1 MTSITCHRQSHPHG
15 GYTYSVPHG
24 DHHNNSNN
32 SRPLHMVQ
40 TTLTPTAL
48 GPGTGNPPSCLA
60 GSQLPPSLDIS
71 SPNLNALSDTETTK
85 ELTKITVD
93 TSKTASI
100 SYDLA
105 DDMGLSM
112 AESPTN
118 HTNITPGLSPTPD
131 KPRISKRKRTSSPPS
146 PSSTSPGDH
155 RRSTSRSTRRS
166 AQTNRQSSL
175 HSHRRAAT
183 LTAPLTPSVSTKDQ
197 ESKRE
202 DLLAL
207 HRESCRLFQD
217 SGRHE
222 RASLSPTT
230 YSSPPRTVR
239 TSSEAGSPPVSPVL
253 PTQFSMVSEDL
264 TGQDPQKDP
273 VLHTV
278 PITSTIPDDGY
289 ISPIQTS
296 ATVIDWTSPSTRRRE
311 YKKID
316 RASSG
321 VRGFWRR
328 VAPKWCQFG
337 HDRTPFFEEKG
348 GKRNYEGSV
357 RRFRMDL
364 PEEPVPERKTSAIQ
378 ALKLKQ
384 KLGTVKMGSRRRS
397 E

>member
-1 MTSITCHRQSHPHG
+1 MSSITCHRQSHGQGGYPYSLPHG
-15 GYTYSVPHG
+15 H
-24 DHHNNSNN
+24 HHNNSNN
-32 SRPLHMVQ
+32 SRPLHIVQ
-40 TTLTPTAL
+40 TITPTVL
-48 GPGTGNPPSCLA
+48 GPGTGIPPSCLA

-71 SPNLNALSDTETTK
+71 SNLNTLADTKATL
-85 ELTKITVD
+85 ELTEITVD
-93 TSKTASI
+93 TSTSPVSHDI
-100 SYDLA
+100 A
-105 DDMGLSM
+105 DDMGLNMEVS
-112 AESPTN
+112 STTN
-118 HTNITPGLSPTPD
+118 PNVTPELSPACD

-155 RRSTSRSTRRS
+155 RRSSSRSTRHS
-166 AQTNRQSSL
+166 AQTARQSSL

-183 LTAPLTPSVSTKDQ
+183 ITAPLTPSVPSKDL
-197 ESKRE
+197 EAKRE

-217 SGRHE
+217 SERTIPTQYE
-222 RASLSPTT
+222 RASLPPTIHD
-230 YSSPPRTVR
+230 SPPHTVR
-239 TSSEAGSPPVSPVL
+239 TSSETGSPPVSPIF
-253 PTQFSMVSEDL
+253 PTRFSTVSEDL
-264 TGQDPQKDP
+264 TGPDNHKGPM
-273 VLHTV
+273 L
-278 PITSTIPDDGY
+278 ITNTIHDESY
-289 ISPIQTS
+289 IPPIQTS
-296 ATVIDWTSPSTRRRE
+296 VTVIDWTSPSTRRRE

-348 GKRNYEGSV
+348 GKGNYEGSV

-364 PEEPVPERKTSAIQ
+364 PDEPAPERKMNAIR

-384 KLGTVKMGSRRRS
+384 MLVTTKMSSRRKS